1 MAGQSAS
8 IGANFSQYQ
17 GNSNLGGGVDIGVLN
32 IDTKPL
38 EDLGKY
44 TMLYNRQMR
53 QETQKKKEEQVRQ
66 LADLT
71 AYDLTTAISKDREI
85 IEKEYNDLIDYV
97 RANPTVLDY
106 EKNPEEFREY
116 AIKKNALNN
125 TLKYGKTRSL
135 MALTRQSDIEK
146 EPNAQLK
153 SFYQKKLDED
163 IAATDIKTPLR
174 ITEQFDYKPVEILDP
189 GQVTWDQTNIDP
201 NSNEIVEVTYKGK
214 DVGKAARFADATAL
228 GLQNIRLDVT
238 APDFLKKSPKEQKR
252 LVDQYTAQQAG
263 GKLLVADQA
272 AAFNAAFKQ
281 YGGDIEK
288 IKSSNPLL
296 ANVIKTFEDTN
307 RYVEDQRRR
316 IETGIFKDKGASLQF
331 GQKGLN
337 AQDYRS
343 INYLDGE
350 IQPRDILFAQAL
362 AKAPSDSYDTKVTET
377 GNSLQ
382 NTQQAET
389 KRHNIAMEGL
399 DRAALDQ
406 KKKEWQT
413 NQDGSETLKNSAWK
427 YAEDIIGQLNKVK
440 DAGSAILPNKFGELN
455 NEILMALG
463 SERAAVPAVRDDKGT
478 IIESAK
484 PAGFYPLELAPGN
497 VLRIV
502 GDNVYLYDNVTTDQ
516 KTGQQIFGANPTK
529 STSLAN
535 IATNRLIRALKSSSG
550 KEISLFTGVDADKA
564 PISITDTKTKSSSG
578 SSSSGS
584 SKEIKRGDIPW
595 KSAAAGYSQ
604 KEYETLL
611 KNKGVKIIN

>member
-44 TMLYNRQMR
+44 TMLYNRQLR

-71 AYDLTTAISKDREI
+71 AYDLTTAIPKDREI

-106 EKNPEEFREY
+106 EKNPEGFREY
-116 AIKKNALNN
+116 GVKKNALNN

-174 ITEQFDYKPVEILDP
+174 ITEQFDYKPVEVVNP
-189 GQVTWDQTNIDP
+189 GQVKFDQTVVDP
-201 NSNEIVEVTYKGK
+201 AGNENVEVTYSFK
-214 DVGKAARFADATAL
+214 DVGTARRQATATAL
-228 GLQNIRLDVT
+228 GLQKLNVDIT
-238 APDFLKKSPKEQKR
+238 SNEFLKKKPEEQKR
-252 LVDQYTAQQAG
+252 TLDQIQAQQAG
-263 GKLLVADQA
+263 GKLLQADQA
-272 AAFNAAFKQ
+272 AAFNAAWQQ
-281 YGGDIEK
+281 YGGDVAK
-288 IKSSNPLL
+288 IKAANPLL

-307 RYVEDQRRR
+307 AYLEDKKRK
-316 IETGIFKDKGASLQF
+316 IDAGILKDKGRVVQF
-331 GQKGLN
+331 GDKGLN
-337 AQDYRS
+337 PQDYRS
-343 INYLDGE
+343 INYQDGQVTAE
-350 IQPRDILFAQAL
+350 DILFAQTL
-362 AKAPSDSYDTKVTET
+362 AKAPTDSYDTKVVET
-377 GNSLQ
+377 DNALQ

-440 DAGSAILPNKFGELN
+440 DKGSAILPAEFGKLN

-463 SERAAVPAVRDDKGT
+463 SERPAVPAVRDEKGT
-478 IIESAK
+478 IITSAK

-497 VLRIV
+497 VLRVV

-516 KTGQQIFGANPTK
+516 KTGRQTFGANPIK

-550 KEISLFTGVDADKA
+550 KEISLFTGVDSEKS
-564 PISITDTKTKSSSG
+564 PVSISDTKTKSSSG

-584 SKEIKRGDIPW
+584 SKEIKRGDIPG
-595 KSAAAGYSQ
+595 KAAAAGYTQ

-611 KNKGVKIIN
+611 KNKGVKIVD